1 MEPPVLAFQ
10 DAIKHLHGCGSR
22 YVETIYVIEVFEGQ
36 TAWEGPVAVFDLDD
50 HPEAERCYAWSH
62 AIEGSEDRRF
72 VAVLEGGGIDSP
84 QTAVR
89 AAIVDEAKTE
99 QIRHEKA
106 KRALA
111 LRLLR
116 KQAAEAR
123 QLGDSARAVEI
134 EKEIAW
140 IERGEKPE

>member
-1 MEPPVLAFQ
+1 MEPPVSDLQ

-62 AIEGSEDRRF
+62 AVEGSEDRRF

-84 QTAVR
+84 QAAVR
-89 AAIVDEAKTE
+89 ASIV
-99 QIRHEKA
+99 
-106 KRALA
+106 
-111 LRLLR
+111 
-116 KQAAEAR
+116 
-123 QLGDSARAVEI
+123 S
-134 EKEIAW
+134 
-140 IERGEKPE
+140 GEG